1 MTRRS
6 ASMLCALWLA
16 VASPLTFSA
25 APAAAAPESARTPAG
40 LEPEAARKLDPILWR
55 ALAAADVASRGSAP
69 AGEAL
74 WLALTPGA
82 GTSAAGPVV
91 DLLVRMQDVAAPAA
105 AATVHAHDL
114 VPDAV
119 LGSIVTLSRVPLA
132 KVADLARDPAIA
144 HLQPARSYH
153 TMNDVSV
160 PETGAPQ
167 VWTKHGYT
175 GLGVLV
181 AIIDTGID
189 PDHPDFKHENGTTRI
204 RYLLDLADPGSG
216 PLGGTLYSASQIN
229 AGPIPTTDPVG
240 HGTHVAGTA
249 AGNGSADLAFSGM
262 APEADLIIVNASRAG
277 NGSFSSTDIVNSL
290 AFVDAQA
297 ATLGMPYVAN
307 LSLGGHD
314 GAHDGTALEEVAI
327 DNLIGEGKT
336 GKAVVIAAGN
346 DRSGESRHAQANVN
360 AGGLNL
366 RLNVPDYAPQPG
378 TFNDYAVV
386 HVWYEASSDFRITF
400 TSPTGHSFGSFNP
413 NEWNGESGE
422 NTNQGLVGVAN
433 ALGGVSSENGD
444 REVEIIII
452 DGDAPPAEGNWQIRF
467 DGDTGP
473 IDAYVAQSTFG
484 AAFLDYATPGG
495 FVAEPGTARNAI
507 TVGAYLTKLAWTDKD
522 GFVHD
527 LRLLGYPTAE
537 AGQLAVFSNVG
548 PTRDGRLKPEIA
560 APGQEIGSAYT
571 TDAPPSSPVSAYQSP
586 IAQFPNFFLL
596 AGNNYAIQQG
606 TSQAAPHVTGAVA
619 LLLQQNPDWDQ
630 LDLRRA
636 LTGSARADAFTGT
649 VPNQGFGYGKLDV
662 LAAVVGAKTPGLP
675 PDGDVSGDLTVDLL
689 DAQLAIGFV
698 LGNTTPTVDE
708 EARADMN
715 RDHLLNVGDVVLIV
729 RASLAGGLAGAP
741 APANDHGPAPWW
753 VPVTVVPEVKG
764 AHVSGLD
771 LTLAAGSAA
780 IVGSVRPGADGILA
794 LDAPRPDGGRR
805 VIALA
810 TDGSD
815 LAQRTAFLVPVAT
828 ASAALALRQI
838 ELIAPNGKS
847 VPGTIRLG
855 APLPPAAP
863 QKLAIATLRPE
874 PGRGPRTIVVDVPS
888 SITPGGPSAGAASA
902 AADARSVTVAIY
914 DASGRHVRTL
924 THNPLA
930 PGRHELVWDGRG
942 ARGPV
947 AAGVYWVRLAMG
959 SEIVSARLTVLK

>member
-1 MTRRS
+1 
-6 ASMLCALWLA
+6 MLCALWLA
-16 VASPLTFSA
+16 VASPLIL
-25 APAAAAPESARTPAG
+25 PAGAAPESARTPAG
-40 LEPEAARKLDPILWR
+40 LEPAAARKLDPILWR
-55 ALAAADVASRGSAP
+55 ALAAADAASRGSAP

-82 GTSAAGPVV
+82 GSSAAGPVV
-91 DLLVRMQDVAAPAA
+91 DLLVRMQDIAAPAA
-105 AATVHAHDL
+105 AATVQAHDL

-119 LGSIVTLSRVPLA
+119 LGSIVTLSQVPLA

-144 HLQPARSYH
+144 FLQPARSYH

-167 VWTKHGYT
+167 VWAKHGYT
-175 GLGVLV
+175 GQGVLV

-189 PDHPDFKHENGTTRI
+189 PDHPDFQHANGTTRI

-216 PLGGTLYSASQIN
+216 PLGGTLYTASQIN
-229 AGPIPTTDPVG
+229 AGPIATTDPVG

-346 DRSGESRHAQANVN
+346 DRSGEPRHAQAIVN
-360 AGGLNL
+360 DGGLNL
-366 RLNVPDYAPQPG
+366 RLGVPDYTPQPG
-378 TFNDYAVV
+378 TGNDYAVV
-386 HVWYEASSDFRITF
+386 HVWYEASSDFRITL
-400 TSPTGHSFGSFNP
+400 TSPTGHSFGTFAP
-413 NEWNGESGE
+413 NEWNGENGE

-444 REVEIIII
+444 REAEIILF
-452 DGDAPPAEGNWQIRF
+452 DGGGTPPAEGTWQIRF
-467 DGDTGP
+467 EGDTGP

-484 AAFLDYATPGG
+484 AQFLNYTTPGG

-507 TVGAYLTKLAWTDKD
+507 TVGAYITKVAWTDKD
-522 GFVHD
+522 GNAHD
-527 LRLLGYPTAE
+527 LGAPPFNLTVGE
-537 AGQLAVFSNVG
+537 LAVFSNAG

-560 APGQEIGSAYT
+560 APGQEIASTYT
-571 TDAPPSSPVSAYQSP
+571 PDAPPSSPVSAYQTP
-586 IAQFPNFFLL
+586 FLQFPNFFLL
-596 AGNNYAIQQG
+596 AGDHYAIQQG

-662 LAAVVGAKTPGLP
+662 LAAVVAAKAQLL
-675 PDGDVSGDLTVDLL
+675 PDGDVSGDQDVDLE
-689 DAQLAIGFV
+689 DIQLAIGFV
-698 LGNTTPTVDE
+698 LGNSTPTVDE
-708 EARADMN
+708 ETRADMN
-715 RDHLLNVGDVVLIV
+715 RDHLLNIGDVVLIV
-729 RASLAGGLAGAP
+729 RASLAGGLTGAS
-741 APANDHGPAPWW
+741 APANDHGTAPWL
-753 VPVTVVPEVKG
+753 VPVTVVPDVKG
-764 AHVSGLD
+764 AQVSGLD

-815 LAQRTAFLVPVAT
+815 LTQRTAFLVPVAT
-828 ASAALALRQI
+828 ESAALALRQI
-838 ELIAPNGKS
+838 ELIAPSGKS

-888 SITPGGPSAGAASA
+888 SIAPGGPAAGAASA
-902 AADARSVTVAIY
+902 ATDARSVTVAIY

-924 THNPLA
+924 TRNPLA

>member
-1 MTRRS
+1 MTWRS

-16 VASPLTFSA
+16 VASPLTFRAS
-25 APAAAAPESARTPAG
+25 AAPESARTPAG
-40 LEPEAARKLDPILWR
+40 LELAAARKLDPILWR
-55 ALAAADVASRGSAP
+55 ALAAADVAARGSAP
-69 AGEAL
+69 AGESL

-82 GTSAAGPVV
+82 GSSAAGPVV
-91 DLLVRMQDVAAPAA
+91 DLLVRMQDAAAPGAA
-105 AATVHAHDL
+105 VLQAHDL

-119 LGSIVTLSRVPLA
+119 VGSIATLHQVPLA

-160 PETGAPQ
+160 PETGAPE
-167 VWTKHGYT
+167 VWSKHGYT
-175 GLGVLV
+175 GQGVLV

-189 PDHPDFKHENGTTRI
+189 PDHPDFQHANGTTRI

-216 PLGGTLYSASQIN
+216 PLGGTLYTESQIN
-229 AGPIPTTDPVG
+229 AGPIPTTDLVG

-249 AGNGSADLAFSGM
+249 AGNGSATPAFSGM

-297 ATLGMPYVAN
+297 ATLGLPYVAN

-327 DNLIGEGKT
+327 DNLIGEGKA

-366 RLNVPDYAPQPG
+366 RLNVPDYTPQPG

-452 DGDAPPAEGNWQIRF
+452 DGDAPPAEGNWQVRF

-484 AAFLDYATPGG
+484 AAFIDYATPGG

-507 TVGAYLTKLAWTDKD
+507 TVGAYVTKIAWTDID
-522 GFVHD
+522 DHQID
-527 LRLLGYPTAE
+527 L
-537 AGQLAVFSNVG
+537 GQPPFNLEIGPLAVFSNAG

-560 APGQEIGSAYT
+560 APGQEIASTYT
-571 TDAPPSSPVSAYQSP
+571 PDAPPTSAVSAYQSP
-586 IAQFPNFFLL
+586 FPQQYPNFFLL
-596 AGNNYAIQQG
+596 PGGQYAIQQG
-606 TSQAAPHVTGAVA
+606 TSQAAPHVTGAVE

-636 LTGSARADAFTGT
+636 LTSSARADAFTGT

-675 PDGDVSGDLTVDLL
+675 PDGDVSGDLDVDLE
-689 DAQLAIGFV
+689 DIQLAIGFV
-698 LGNTTPTVDE
+698 LGNSTPTVDQ

-741 APANDHGPAPWW
+741 APADDHGTAPWW

-764 AHVSGLD
+764 AQVSGLD

-780 IVGSVRPGADGILA
+780 IAGSVRPGADGILA

-805 VIALA
+805 VIALS

-828 ASAALALRQI
+828 ESAALALRQI

-847 VPGTIRLG
+847 VSGTIRLG

-863 QKLAIATLRPE
+863 QRLAIATLRPE

-888 SITPGGPSAGAASA
+888 SIAPGGLAAGAASA
-902 AADARSVTVAIY
+902 GNARSVTVAIY

-924 THNPLA
+924 TRNPLA
-930 PGRHELVWDGRG
+930 PGRHELEWDGRG

-947 AAGVYWVRLAMG
+947 AAGVYWVRLALG